1 MTLDAPKGVGR
12 SGQTFMGSILEQLSG
27 RMLSVIAGSAAFAL
41 TLLGFLLL
49 GSLNQ
54 QVAASLVMGLFALCI
69 VRMAAE
75 RPNGEQARAVAA
87 LIERLLA
94 VRSGDLTSAAPQPLK
109 QAMPELA
116 SAVDGLFEQVRSTLD
131 DVHALAMYDPVTS
144 LPNRIHFRREAEQML
159 RATRA
164 DGSAALL
171 FIDLD
176 GFKEVND
183 WLGHAQGDQVL
194 ALVAERLRK
203 VVQAEI
209 DPGAMSPPLVARL
222 AGDEFTILL
231 PKVSGADEAER
242 IAACVVAALCEP
254 FQCGEHA
261 SWLGASI
268 GIALAPE
275 HGQDLADLMKAADV
289 AMYHAKA
296 SGRSRTCL
304 YDAALAR
311 ACEERAESDVAMRN
325 AVARG
330 ELELVYQPQ
339 LCLRTGAI
347 VGAEAVV
354 RWNHPKGE
362 RWLPDDL
369 GTLCHER
376 AVALE
381 IGDWTLS
388 TAIGA
393 LTRWRREGLSQ
404 RLVVP
409 IRRQQLQR
417 GDAFE
422 RLRGLLLT
430 GTVAAGDIEIEIAS
444 SLLADCD
451 ARMLRGLEALRRDGV
466 RLCIGGFGEGNASL
480 VRIASLAADRIKLD
494 PSLIADVHSSPRAR
508 AVATSL
514 VHLIHGLGC
523 AAVAVAAN
531 RHEQLEVL
539 RAIGCDEVQGLF
551 SAEAMADA
559 PFVRWALGQDCARSL
574 ARVSA

>member
-1 MTLDAPKGVGR
+1 
-12 SGQTFMGSILEQLSG
+12 
-27 RMLSVIAGSAAFAL
+27 MLSMIAGAAAFAL

-49 GSLNQ
+49 GTLNQ

-75 RPNGEQARAVAA
+75 RPNGAQARAVAA
-87 LIERLLA
+87 LIDRLLA
-94 VRSGDLTSAAPQPLK
+94 VRRGDLTSPAPEPLK
-109 QAMPELA
+109 ETMPELA

-164 DGSAALL
+164 DGFAALL

-194 ALVAERLRK
+194 AVVAERLRA
-203 VVQAEI
+203 VVQAEAE
-209 DPGAMSPPLVARL
+209 PGSPALVARL

-231 PKVSGADEAER
+231 PLVRAREDAER
-242 IAACVVAALCEP
+242 VAAGVVSALSQP
-254 FQCGEHA
+254 FPCGEH
-261 SWLGASI
+261 SSYLGASI
-268 GIALAPE
+268 GIALAPD
-275 HGQDLADLMKAADV
+275 HGEDLTQLMKAADV

-296 SGRSRTCL
+296 SGRSRTCV
-304 YDAALAR
+304 YDAALSR
-311 ACEERAESDVAMRN
+311 ASEERARDDAALRN
-325 AVARG
+325 AIVRG

-347 VGAEAVV
+347 TGAEALV
-354 RWNHPKGE
+354 RWNHPSGE
-362 RWLPDDL
+362 RWLPEDL
-369 GTLCHER
+369 GALCHER
-376 AVALE
+376 ALALE

-388 TAIGA
+388 TAMQA
-393 LTRWRREGLSQ
+393 LARWRRDGLRQ
-404 RLVVP
+404 RLIIPV
-409 IRRQQLQR
+409 RRQQLQR
-417 GDAFE
+417 GDGFE
-422 RLRGLLLT
+422 RLRSLLLT
-430 GTVAAGDIEIEIAS
+430 GGVTPGDVEIEIS
-444 SLLADCD
+444 SAVLADCD

-466 RLCIGGFGEGNASL
+466 RLCIGGFGEGKASL

-494 PSLIADVHSSPRAR
+494 ASLIADVHSSPRAR

-514 VHLIHGLGC
+514 VHLVHGLGC
-523 AAVAVAAN
+523 SAVAVAAD

-539 RAIGCDEVQGLF
+539 RAVGCDEVQGFLG
-551 SAEAMADA
+551 AEAMPEAA
-559 PFVRWALGQDCARSL
+559 FVRWAIGQDCARSL
-574 ARVSA
+574 ARATA

>member
-1 MTLDAPKGVGR
+1 
-12 SGQTFMGSILEQLSG
+12 MGSVLEKVSG
-27 RMLSVIAGSAAFAL
+27 RMLSVIAGGAAFAL
-41 TLLGFLLL
+41 TLLGFLLI

-54 QVAASLVMGLFALCI
+54 QVAASLVIGLFALCI

-87 LIERLLA
+87 LIDRLLA
-94 VRSGDLTSAAPQPLK
+94 VRSGDLTSPAPDALK
-109 QAMPELA
+109 QAMPELG
-116 SAVDGLFEQVRSTLD
+116 SAVEGLFEQVRSTLD
-131 DVHALAMYDPVTS
+131 DVHALAMYDPVTA
-144 LPNRIHFRREAEQML
+144 LPNRIHFRREAEQIL

-194 ALVAERLRK
+194 AEVAQRLRA
-203 VVQAEI
+203 VVQSEAE
-209 DPGAMSPPLVARL
+209 PGAMSPPLVARL

-231 PKVSGADEAER
+231 PQVRGIEEAER
-242 IAACVVAALCEP
+242 IAARLVAALGEP
-254 FQCGEHA
+254 FACGEHA
-261 SWLGASI
+261 SYLGASI
-268 GIALAPE
+268 GIALSPE
-275 HGQDLADLMKAADV
+275 HGDDLTQLMKAADV

-296 SGRSRTCL
+296 SGRSRTCI

-311 ACEERAESDVAMRN
+311 ACEERSKSDAALRS
-325 AVARG
+325 AVGRG

-354 RWNHPKGE
+354 RWNHPTGE

-369 GTLCHER
+369 GALCHER
-376 AVALE
+376 ALALE
-381 IGDWTLS
+381 IGDWTLA
-388 TAIGA
+388 TAITA
-393 LTRWRREGLSQ
+393 LARWRRDGLAQ

-422 RLRGLLLT
+422 RLRSLLLT
-430 GTVAAGDIEIEIAS
+430 GAVAPGDVEIEISS

-480 VRIASLAADRIKLD
+480 VRIASLAADRVKLD
-494 PSLIADVHSSPRAR
+494 PSLIADIASSPRAR

-523 AAVAVAAN
+523 AAVAVAAD
-531 RHEQLEVL
+531 RQEQLEVL
-539 RAIGCDEVQGLF
+539 RAVGCDEVQGFLG
-551 SAEAMADA
+551 AEAMPEAA
-559 PFVRWALGQDCARSL
+559 FVRWALGQDCARSL
-574 ARVSA
+574 ARATA

>member
-1 MTLDAPKGVGR
+1 MASV
-12 SGQTFMGSILEQLSG
+12 LEKISG
-27 RMLSVIAGSAAFAL
+27 RMLSVIAGGAAFAL

-54 QVAASLVMGLFALCI
+54 QVAASLVIGLFALCI

-87 LIERLLA
+87 LIDRLLA
-94 VRSGDLTSAAPQPLK
+94 VRRGDLTSPAPEALSH
-109 QAMPELA
+109 AMPELGL
-116 SAVDGLFEQVRSTLD
+116 AVDGLFEQVRSTLD

-144 LPNRIHFRREAEQML
+144 LPNRIHFRREAEQIL

-194 ALVAERLRK
+194 ALVAQRLRA
-203 VVQAEI
+203 VVQREVE
-209 DPGAMSPPLVARL
+209 PGALSPPLVARL

-231 PKVSGADEAER
+231 PQVRGTEEAER
-242 IAACVVAALCEP
+242 IAAGVVAAIGEP
-254 FQCGEHA
+254 FDCGEHA
-261 SWLGASI
+261 SYLGASI
-268 GIALAPE
+268 GIALSPE
-275 HGQDLADLMKAADV
+275 HGEDLTQLMKAADI

-296 SGRSRTCL
+296 SGRSRTCV

-311 ACEERAESDVAMRN
+311 ANEERAKSDAELRS
-325 AVARG
+325 AVGRG
-330 ELELVYQPQ
+330 DLELVYQPQ

-354 RWNHPKGE
+354 RWNHADGE
-362 RWLPDDL
+362 RWLPEDL
-369 GTLCHER
+369 GSLCHER
-376 AVALE
+376 ALALE
-381 IGDWTLS
+381 IGDWTL
-388 TAIGA
+388 GA
-393 LTRWRREGLSQ
+393 AMSALARWRRDGLAQ

-409 IRRQQLQR
+409 VRRQQLQR
-417 GDAFE
+417 NDAFE

-430 GTVAAGDIEIEIAS
+430 GAVAPGDVEVEISS

-451 ARMLRGLEALRRDGV
+451 ARMLRGLEALRRDGI

-494 PSLIADVHSSPRAR
+494 PSLIADIASSPRAR

-523 AAVAVAAN
+523 SAVAVAAD
-531 RHEQLEVL
+531 RQEQLEVL
-539 RAIGCDEVQGLF
+539 RAVGCDEVQGFLG
-551 SAEAMADA
+551 AEAMSEGA
-559 PFVRWALGQDCARSL
+559 FIRWALGQDCARSL
-574 ARVSA
+574 ARATA

>member
-1 MTLDAPKGVGR
+1 MVMISA
-12 SGQTFMGSILEQLSG
+12 LERIST
-27 RMLSVIAGSAAFAL
+27 RMLSAIAGAAAFVF
-41 TLLGFLLL
+41 TLLGFLLI

-54 QVAASLVMGLFALCI
+54 QVAASLVIGLFALCI

-87 LIERLLA
+87 LIDRLLA
-94 VRSGDLTSAAPQPLK
+94 VRRGDLTSPAPEALR
-109 QAMPELA
+109 QAMPELGL
-116 SAVDGLFEQVRSTLD
+116 AVDGLFEQVRSTLD

-144 LPNRIHFRREAEQML
+144 LPNRIHFRREAEQIL
-159 RATRA
+159 RGTGA

-194 ALVAERLRK
+194 ALVAQRLRA
-203 VVQAEI
+203 VVQREVE
-209 DPGAMSPPLVARL
+209 PGVPSPPLVARL

-231 PKVSGADEAER
+231 PQVRGVEEAER
-242 IAACVVAALCEP
+242 VAASVVAALSEP
-254 FQCGEHA
+254 FPCGEHA
-261 SWLGASI
+261 SYLGASI
-268 GIALAPE
+268 GIALSPE
-275 HGQDLADLMKAADV
+275 HGDDLTQLMKAADV

-296 SGRSRTCL
+296 SGRSRTCV

-311 ACEERAESDVAMRN
+311 ACEERAESDAALRS
-325 AVARG
+325 ALGRG

-354 RWNHPKGE
+354 RWNHATGE

-376 AVALE
+376 ALAVE
-381 IGDWTLS
+381 IGDWTLT
-388 TAIGA
+388 TAMAA
-393 LTRWRREGLSQ
+393 LARWRRDGLAQ

-409 IRRQQLQR
+409 VRRQQLQR

-422 RLRGLLLT
+422 RLRSLLLT
-430 GTVAAGDIEIEIAS
+430 GAVAPGDVEVEISS

-480 VRIASLAADRIKLD
+480 VRIASLAADRVKLD
-494 PSLIADVHSSPRAR
+494 PSLIADIASSPRAR

-514 VHLIHGLGC
+514 VHLVHGLGC
-523 AAVAVAAN
+523 SAVAVAAD
-531 RHEQLEVL
+531 RQDQLDVL
-539 RAIGCDEVQGLF
+539 RAVGCDEVQGFLG
-551 SAEAMADA
+551 AEAMTEGA
-559 PFVRWALGQDCARSL
+559 FVRWALGQDCARSL
-574 ARVSA
+574 ARATA

>member
-1 MTLDAPKGVGR
+1 
-12 SGQTFMGSILEQLSG
+12 MGSALERISG
-27 RMLSVIAGSAAFAL
+27 RMLSVIAGGAAFAL
-41 TLLGFLLL
+41 TLLGFLLI
-49 GSLNQ
+49 GGLNQ
-54 QVAASLVMGLFALCI
+54 QVAASLLIGLFALCI

-75 RPNGEQARAVAA
+75 RPNAEQARAVAA
-87 LIERLLA
+87 LIDRLLA
-94 VRSGDLTSAAPQPLK
+94 VRRGDLTSPAPDALK
-109 QAMPELA
+109 QAMPELG

-144 LPNRIHFRREAEQML
+144 LPNRIHFRREAEQIL

-164 DGSAALL
+164 DGSSALL

-194 ALVAERLRK
+194 ALVAGRLRT
-203 VVQAEI
+203 VVQAEAE
-209 DPGAMSPPLVARL
+209 PAGSPPLIARL

-231 PKVSGADEAER
+231 PQVSSRQEAER
-242 IAACVVAALCEP
+242 IAGAVVRALGEP
-254 FQCGEHA
+254 FPSGENA
-261 SWLGASI
+261 SYLGASI

-275 HGQDLADLMKAADV
+275 HGEDLTQLMKAADI

-296 SGRSRTCL
+296 SGRGRTCV

-311 ACEERAESDVAMRN
+311 ASEERAKSDAALRR
-325 AVARG
+325 AVSRG

-354 RWNHPKGE
+354 RWNHPAGE

-369 GTLCHER
+369 GSLCHER

-381 IGDWTLS
+381 IGDWTLT
-388 TAIGA
+388 TAMDA
-393 LTRWRREGLSQ
+393 LARWRRDGLSQ

-409 IRRQQLQR
+409 VRRQQLQR

-422 RLRGLLLT
+422 RLRNLLLT
-430 GTVAAGDIEIEIAS
+430 GAVAPGDVEIEISS

-466 RLCIGGFGEGNASL
+466 RLCLGGFGEGNASL
-480 VRIASLAADRIKLD
+480 VRVASLAADRIKLD
-494 PSLIADVHSSPRAR
+494 ASLIADIASSPRAR

-523 AAVAVAAN
+523 SAVAIAAD
-531 RHEQLEVL
+531 RQEQLEVL
-539 RAIGCDEVQGLF
+539 RAVGCDEVQGFLG
-551 SAEAMADA
+551 AEAMAEA
-559 PFVRWALGQDCARSL
+559 AFVRWALGQDCARSL
-574 ARVSA
+574 ARATA

>member
-1 MTLDAPKGVGR
+1 MPSNARQGWRRQEQAGGMRAALER
-12 SGQTFMGSILEQLSG
+12 ISGH
-27 RMLSVIAGSAAFAL
+27 MLSVIAGGAAFGL

-49 GSLNQ
+49 GSVNQ
-54 QVAASLVMGLFALCI
+54 QVVASLVMGMLALCI

-75 RPNGEQARAVAA
+75 RPNGAQARAVVA
-87 LIERLLA
+87 LIDRLLA
-94 VRSGDLTSAAPQPLK
+94 VRRGDLTSPAPDALK
-109 QAMPELA
+109 ETMPQLA

-164 DGSAALL
+164 DGIAALL

-183 WLGHAQGDQVL
+183 WLGHAQGDHVL
-194 ALVAERLRK
+194 AVVAERLRA
-203 VVQAEI
+203 VVQAEAESG
-209 DPGAMSPPLVARL
+209 PASPLVARL

-231 PKVSGADEAER
+231 PLLRDRAEAER
-242 IAACVVAALCEP
+242 IAGGVVAALSQP
-254 FQCGEHA
+254 FQCGEH
-261 SWLGASI
+261 SSYLGASI
-268 GIALAPE
+268 GIALAPD
-275 HGQDLADLMKAADV
+275 HGDDLTQLMKAADV

-296 SGRSRTCL
+296 SGRSRTCV
-304 YDAALAR
+304 YDAALAKASEDR
-311 ACEERAESDVAMRN
+311 ARDDAALRSAL
-325 AVARG
+325 ARG
-330 ELELVYQPQ
+330 ELELVYHPQ

-354 RWNHPKGE
+354 RWNHPAGE

-376 AVALE
+376 ALALE

-388 TAIGA
+388 TAMAA
-393 LTRWRREGLSQ
+393 LVRWRREGLSQ
-404 RLVVP
+404 RLVIPV
-409 IRRQQLQR
+409 RRQQLHR
-417 GDAFE
+417 GDGFE
-422 RLRGLLLT
+422 RLRSLLLT
-430 GTVAAGDIEIEIAS
+430 DGVASGDVGIEIS
-444 SLLADCD
+444 SSVLADCD

-466 RLCIGGFGEGNASL
+466 RLSIGGFGEGHASL

-494 PSLIADVHSSPRAR
+494 ASLIADVHSSPRAR

-514 VHLIHGLGC
+514 VHLVHGLGC
-523 AAVAVAAN
+523 SAVAVAAD

-539 RAIGCDEVQGLF
+539 RAVGCDEVQGFLG
-551 SAEAMADA
+551 AEAMAEA
-559 PFVRWALGQDCARSL
+559 AFVRWALGQDCARSL
-574 ARVSA
+574 ARATA

>member
-1 MTLDAPKGVGR
+1 
-12 SGQTFMGSILEQLSG
+12 MGSVLEKISG
-27 RMLSVIAGSAAFAL
+27 RMLSVIAGGAAFAL

-54 QVAASLVMGLFALCI
+54 QVAASLVIGLFALCI

-75 RPNGEQARAVAA
+75 RPNRDQTRAVAA
-87 LIERLLA
+87 LIDRLLA
-94 VRSGDLTSAAPQPLK
+94 VRRGDLTSPAPPALK
-109 QAMPELA
+109 QAMPELGL
-116 SAVDGLFEQVRSTLD
+116 AVDGLFEQVRSTLD

-194 ALVAERLRK
+194 ALVAQRLRI
-203 VVQAEI
+203 VVQTEA
-209 DPGAMSPPLVARL
+209 DPGVSPPLVARL

-231 PKVSGADEAER
+231 PQVGGREEAER
-242 IAACVVAALCEP
+242 VAAAVVRALSEP
-254 FQCGEHA
+254 FASGEHA
-261 SWLGASI
+261 SYLGASI
-268 GIALAPE
+268 GIALVPE
-275 HGQDLADLMKAADV
+275 HGEDLTQLMKAADV

-296 SGRSRTCL
+296 SGRSRTCV

-311 ACEERAESDVAMRN
+311 ASAERAKSDAALRS
-325 AVARG
+325 AIARG
-330 ELELVYQPQ
+330 ELDLVYQPQ

-354 RWNHPKGE
+354 RWNHPTGE

-376 AVALE
+376 ALALE
-381 IGDWTLS
+381 IGDWTLA
-388 TAIGA
+388 TAMAA
-393 LTRWRREGLSQ
+393 LARWRRDGLSQ

-409 IRRQQLQR
+409 LRRQQLQR

-430 GTVAAGDIEIEIAS
+430 GAVAAGDVEVEISS

-451 ARMLRGLEALRRDGV
+451 ARMLRGLDALRRDGV

-480 VRIASLAADRIKLD
+480 VRIASFAADRVKLD
-494 PSLIADVHSSPRAR
+494 PSLIADIASSPRAR

-523 AAVAVAAN
+523 SAVAVAAD
-531 RHEQLEVL
+531 RQEQLEVL
-539 RAIGCDEVQGLF
+539 RAVGCDEVQGFLG
-551 SAEAMADA
+551 AEAMAEA
-559 PFVRWALGQDCARSL
+559 AFVRWALGQDCARSL
-574 ARVSA
+574 ARAAG

>member
-1 MTLDAPKGVGR
+1 
-12 SGQTFMGSILEQLSG
+12 MGSVLGKISG
-27 RMLSVIAGSAAFAL
+27 GMLSAIAGGAAFAL

-54 QVAASLVMGLFALCI
+54 QVAASLVIGLFALCI

-75 RPNGEQARAVAA
+75 RPNVAQARAVAA
-87 LIERLLA
+87 LIDRLLA
-94 VRSGDLTSAAPQPLK
+94 VRRGDLTSPAPQALT
-109 QAMPELA
+109 QAMPELG

-194 ALVAERLRK
+194 ALVAQRLRS
-203 VVQAEI
+203 VVQSEAE
-209 DPGAMSPPLVARL
+209 PAASPPLVARL

-231 PKVSGADEAER
+231 PQVRGREEAER
-242 IAACVVAALCEP
+242 VAAAVVAAISEP
-254 FQCGEHA
+254 FPSGEHA
-261 SWLGASI
+261 SYLGASI
-268 GIALAPE
+268 GIALVPE
-275 HGQDLADLMKAADV
+275 HGEDLTQLMKAADV

-296 SGRSRTCL
+296 SGRSRTCV

-311 ACEERAESDVAMRN
+311 ASEARAKSDAALRSAIV
-325 AVARG
+325 RG

-354 RWNHPKGE
+354 RWNHASGE

-376 AVALE
+376 ALALE
-381 IGDWTLS
+381 IGDWTLA
-388 TAIGA
+388 TAMAA
-393 LTRWRREGLSQ
+393 LARWRRDGLSQ

-409 IRRQQLQR
+409 VRRQQLQR
-417 GDAFE
+417 GDGFE
-422 RLRGLLLT
+422 RLRSLLLT
-430 GTVAAGDIEIEIAS
+430 GAVAPGDVEVEISS

-480 VRIASLAADRIKLD
+480 VRIASLAADRVKLD
-494 PSLIADVHSSPRAR
+494 PSLIADIASSPRAR

-523 AAVAVAAN
+523 SAVAVAAD
-531 RHEQLEVL
+531 RQEQLEVL
-539 RAIGCDEVQGLF
+539 RAVGCDEVQGFLG
-551 SAEAMADA
+551 AEAMGEAA
-559 PFVRWALGQDCARSL
+559 FVRWALGQDCARSL
-574 ARVSA
+574 ARATA

>member
-1 MTLDAPKGVGR
+1 
-12 SGQTFMGSILEQLSG
+12 MGSAIERMSG
-27 RMLSVIAGSAAFAL
+27 RMLPVIAGAAAFVL

-54 QVAASLVMGLFALCI
+54 QVAASLVIGLFALCI

-75 RPNGEQARAVAA
+75 RPNLAQARAVSA
-87 LIERLLA
+87 LIDRLLA
-94 VRSGDLTSAAPQPLK
+94 VRRGDLASPAPQPLK
-109 QAMPELA
+109 EAMPELA
-116 SAVDGLFEQVRSTLD
+116 SVVDGLFEQVRSTLD
-131 DVHALAMYDPVTS
+131 DAHALAMYDPVTA
-144 LPNRIHFRREAEQML
+144 LPNRIHFRREAEQVL

-194 ALVAERLRK
+194 ALVAERLRA
-203 VVQAEI
+203 VVQAEVE
-209 DPGAMSPPLVARL
+209 PGGMSPPLVARL

-231 PKVSGADEAER
+231 PQVRGAEEAER
-242 IAACVVAALCEP
+242 IAARVVSALSEP
-254 FQCGEHA
+254 FACGEHG
-261 SWLGASI
+261 SYLGASI
-268 GIALAPE
+268 GISLAPE
-275 HGQDLADLMKAADV
+275 HGDDLTALMKAADV

-296 SGRSRTCL
+296 SGRSRVCL
-304 YDAALAR
+304 YEVALAR
-311 ACEERAESDVAMRN
+311 ASEERAQNDAALRS
-325 AVARG
+325 AVTHG

-354 RWNHPKGE
+354 RWNHPAGE

-376 AVALE
+376 ALALE

-388 TAIGA
+388 TAMAA
-393 LTRWRREGLSQ
+393 LARWRTEGLTQ

-409 IRRQQLQR
+409 VRRQQLQR
-417 GDAFE
+417 GDALE
-422 RLRGLLLT
+422 RLRALLLT
-430 GTVAAGDIEIEIAS
+430 GAVKPGDVEIEIAS

-494 PSLIADVHSSPRAR
+494 ASLIADVHSSPRAQ

-523 AAVAVAAN
+523 AAVAVAAD

-539 RAIGCDEVQGLF
+539 RTVGCDEVQGFLG
-551 SAEAMADA
+551 ADAMAETA
-559 PFVRWALGQDCARSL
+559 FIRWALGQDCARSL
-574 ARVSA
+574 VRATA